1 MKRSVSI
8 LDYGASNLHNVARA
22 VEAVGHSVSFV
33 SSPEALNSVD
43 RLILPGVGAFGEGMR
58 HLTEGGFV
66 EAIREFADS
75 GKPLLGICLGMQM
88 LFDSSEESD
97 KFPGLSIIDGIVRR
111 IPANSE
117 TPSRKI
123 PHIGWTS
130 LKRTSA
136 DCWKNSP
143 LRNVDESE
151 CVYFVHS
158 YAVQSGVTDTEIGTT
173 EYDGFRFASFVRSGQ
188 VYGCQFHPEKSG
200 PVGLKIIE
208 SFISM

>member
-1 MKRSVSI
+1 MTKIVSI

-22 VEAVGHSVSFV
+22 VEAVGHTVSFV
-33 SSPEALNSVD
+33 STPESLDRVD

-58 HLTEGGFV
+58 HLVEGDFV
-66 EAIREFADS
+66 EAIQRFAGS
-75 GKPLLGICLGMQM
+75 GRPLLGICLGMQM

-97 KFPGLSIIDGIVRR
+97 KFPGLSIINGVVRK
-111 IPANSE
+111 IPAGPGPS
-117 TPSRKI
+117 SRKI

-130 LKRTSA
+130 LRQKTA
-136 DCWKNSP
+136 GCWKDTP
-143 LRNVDESE
+143 LRNIGESE

-158 YAVQSGVTDTEIGTT
+158 FAVPSGVTNTEIGTT
-173 EYDGFRFASFVRSGQ
+173 EYDGFEFASFVRYEQ
-188 VYGCQFHPEKSG
+188 IHGCQFHPEKSG